1 MLRPAKRANPLAPK
15 SPMLRPAMLNL
26 MRQLSKHGGKD
37 LRFVPNQKPRDF
49 KLLISKL
56 ESFVFLEEKRI
67 FEMEKALL
75 SNKGKIYGLRQ
86 SNYMRYISTARSL

>member
-1 MLRPAKRANPLAPK
+1 MHPLAPK
-15 SPMLRPAMLNL
+15 SPMLRPAFLIHL
-26 MRQLSKHGGKD
+26 LQLSKHGGKD
-37 LRFVPNQKPRDF
+37 LRFVPNQQPGDF

-56 ESFVFLEEKRI
+56 ECFVFLEEKRI

-86 SNYMRYISTARSL
+86 SNCMCYFSATRGL